1 MSSAV
6 PRRKTLGDVLSL
18 VRFQHTLFALPFAY
32 VGMLLA
38 ADGWPGWGD
47 VLWITVA
54 MAGARTAA
62 MALNRAFD
70 AEIDARNPR
79 TKAREIPSKTL
90 SKTDAYLLAAA
101 GFVALIVA
109 GAALNPLTL
118 ALLPVAVFFLVGY
131 SFTKRF
137 TWWCHAW
144 LGLTIGAAGAG
155 GWIAVTGSFAWPA
168 VVLWVGLGLWIAGFD
183 VIYALMDVEFDV
195 REGIHSVPARFGP
208 EIAAWIARFVHLLA
222 FGALAALAA
231 WPGLGA
237 AYVVSLV
244 GVGVVLVAQH
254 VLLRVHEPAAALRSF
269 NANLWISSILLAGV
283 VADIWLV

>member
-1 MSSAV
+1 MSSAAQ
-6 PRRKTLGDVLSL
+6 RRRTFGDVLSL

-38 ADGWPGWGD
+38 AGGWPGWSD
-47 VLWITVA
+47 FLWITLA

-62 MALNRAFD
+62 MALNRAVD

-79 TKAREIPSKTL
+79 TQAREIPAKRL
-90 SKTDAYLLAAA
+90 SKVDAYLLAAA
-101 GFVALIVA
+101 GFAALIAA

-155 GWIAVTGSFAWPA
+155 GWIAVTGAFAWPA

-208 EIAAWIARFVHLLA
+208 EAAGWIARGAHALA
-222 FGALAALAA
+222 FAAFTTLTAA
-231 WPGLGA
+231 PGLGT
-237 AYVVSLV
+237 AYLVSLL
-244 GVGVVLVAQH
+244 GVAGVLVAQH
-254 VLLRVHEPAAALRSF
+254 ALLRVREPSAALRSF
-269 NANLWISSILLAGV
+269 NANLWLSSILLAGV
-283 VADIWLV
+283 VVDLWLG